1 MPASRKLP
9 ALGFAEPFRLFFPLG
24 LLLGGVGVSLW
35 PLFVWRVI
43 EFYPAAPHMRL
54 MIEGMMGSFVI
65 GFLGT
70 AGPRLLDA
78 EPLHAWETNSL
89 LLLQIAS
96 AAAHLMRRQFPGDIL
111 FLALVFFF
119 LATVLRRAGR
129 RTDLPPPSFVL
140 VFFGFANAL
149 AGLLLILFSAPGSFW
164 AQTGTLML
172 NQGFIALPILGVGAF
187 FYPKLLGA
195 AGTPQ
200 PSDLAIATAL
210 WRKKAARAALCAL
223 VISGSFGLDAAGW
236 TRSAALL
243 RGLTALL
250 YVLVEVRLFERNAA
264 RPFLARCF
272 RFGAVLLVIGFF
284 LPAVFPAYRLAN
296 LHVVFIG
303 GFNVILFTVG
313 TRVILGH
320 SGHSHLFSKRLP
332 FLIGALG
339 LLLLALLTRASADVF
354 LAARNSHLAYAALV
368 WLLAVGLWA
377 WVLIPKLFLNEE
389 E

>member
-1 MPASRKLP
+1 
-9 ALGFAEPFRLFFPLG
+9 
-24 LLLGGVGVSLW
+24 
-35 PLFVWRVI
+35 
-43 EFYPAAPHMRL
+43 MRL

-70 AGPRLLDA
+70 AGPRLLAA
-78 EPLHAWETNSL
+78 EPLHAWEAISFL
-89 LLLQIAS
+89 LCQLAIAT
-96 AAAHLMRRQFPGDIL
+96 AHLLRQQFVGDLL

-119 LATVLRRAGR
+119 LATLLRRAGKR
-129 RTDLPPPSFVL
+129 AEMPPPSFVL

-149 AGLLLILFSAPGSFW
+149 AGLFLLLFSAPGSFW
-164 AQTGTLML
+164 TQSGTIML

-187 FYPKLLGA
+187 FYPKLLGT

-200 PSDLAIATAL
+200 PSDLSLAAAL
-210 WRKKAARAALCAL
+210 WRRKASRAAVCAL
-223 VISGSFGLDAAGW
+223 VITGSFAVEAAGW

-243 RGLTALL
+243 RGLAGLL

-272 RFGAVLLVIGFF
+272 RFGALLLVVGFF

-303 GFNVILFTVG
+303 GFNVILFVVG

-320 SGHSHLFSKRLP
+320 SGHSHLFSRRLP

-354 LAARNSHLAYAALV
+354 LAARNSHLAYAAVV

-377 WVLIPKLFLNEE
+377 WVLIPKLFLHEE